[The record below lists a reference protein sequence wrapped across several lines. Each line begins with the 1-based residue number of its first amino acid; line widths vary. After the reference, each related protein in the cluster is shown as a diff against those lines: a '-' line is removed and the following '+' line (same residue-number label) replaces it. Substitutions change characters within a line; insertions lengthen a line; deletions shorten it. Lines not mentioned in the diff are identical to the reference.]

1 MIEESLFKSNYL
13 GKDGFIWWIGQ
24 VASPEYWKTE
34 ETSIKDGWAFRC
46 KVRIV
51 GYHTFDGS
59 VLPDSDLPF
68 AHVMIDPAFGSG
80 QGALGKTL
88 NIVGGETVF
97 GFFLDGEDAQQPVI
111 IGLLY
116 RTEATKSLVNNETI
130 LKDKS
135 SKFKPFTGNYGP
147 MDLGPTQIGPNPK
160 QTIETP
166 KNESETQVLGSA
178 KNEQS
183 PPNKTGDARSLS
195 RDKLNICDS
204 ALQAS
209 MKTLSEVKII
219 GENGCDNNFIGK
231 LTKEIQNFIAII
243 NGLKKTINGFIDPIL
258 GVVTDTIRI
267 AKKFARSIMS
277 LLKGIIN
284 LIRSKIITT
293 ITNLFRD
300 LVGFIVPPPQ
310 QTVTAEASKNVLD
323 IIFCIFEKVID
334 FLEDYI
340 LDMLLGMI
348 GRAINI
354 PLCAAEEFMAALLGK
369 MADAIDSALNPILS
383 GIDWLM
389 QGIGKVFSIL
399 DKATSIATQI
409 LGFIGCDS
417 LKCRAPSEWA
427 MKFGASQQ
435 TLDNWNKITS
445 KLNVL
450 RGAEKELDK
459 ALNKLSIY
467 GGNYSGFSACSS
479 IISNPTQRNLT
490 PAPYGTKYDFCLP
503 PMVRIFGGGGMAAQ
517 AEAIVSDDGTGRILG
532 IELLSGGFGYTEA
545 PSIRIIDNTNHGN
558 GATASAVVNNG
569 QITGIYITK
578 PGSGYCSGN
587 YFNFVLNPYYIVTSD
602 DYSPIANQTFT
613 LEITG
618 YNVGDIEKLSYNV
631 NGNINQSQISIPLNG
646 SIEVINGKAYLPI
659 KTLDDPEKDDDNL
672 DRVVELIFDFFDSRE
687 ENVARTYIYISNNEY
702 KIDIVSTN
710 EIQSPFGNPVPSDE
724 EVDGVEIPLEI
735 TLTTISGGG
744 FPSDEEKDDGVD
756 TSGIFR
762 KEPEIITDTKEEV
775 PTSYTFGNGD
785 QPTDETGTKYDIIS
799 FDGNITPPPTTGG
812 GDTPGTTTEGDQNQV
827 ITTVPISQTEIQTGG
842 TGGGDQV
849 GGGKVLTDEILREIP
864 ITDQK
869 LNPIPP
875 STNPVVILDY
885 FVPIS
890 GGFNYSNGDQ
900 VIVDGTVYEA
910 VVDNGI
916 IVGAQ
921 YVSGKN
927 EFTSPPSVSIN
938 SLTGEGAA
946 LFPVY
951 KLKRTYEKQPLVINV
966 NGILEVINCV

>member
-24 VASPEYWKTE
+24 VAPPEYWKTE
-34 ETSIKDGWAFRC
+34 ETSLKDGWAFRC

-51 GYHTFDGS
+51 GYHTFDGD
-59 VLPDSDLPF
+59 VLPDPDLPF
-68 AHVMIDPAFGSG
+68 AHVMIDPAFGSA
-80 QGALGKTL
+80 QGSLGRTL

-116 RTEATKSLVNNETI
+116 RSEATKNLIDRETV

-147 MDLGPTQIGPNPK
+147 MDLAPTQIAPNPK
-160 QTIETP
+160 ETLETP
-166 KNESETQVLGSA
+166 KNDSEAQVLGSA
-178 KNEQS
+178 KNEQT
-183 PPNKTGDARSLS
+183 PPNKTADERVLS
-195 RDKLNICDS
+195 KDKLNFCDS

-209 MKTLSEVKII
+209 MRTISEVKII
-219 GENGCDNNFIGK
+219 SENGCDNSFIGK
-231 LTKEIQNFIAII
+231 LTKELRNFISVI
-243 NGLKKTINGFIDPIL
+243 NGLKKTVNGFIDPIL

-277 LLKGIIN
+277 IMKGIIN
-284 LIRSKIITT
+284 LIRSKVITT

-300 LVGFIVPPPQ
+300 LVGFVIPPPQ
-310 QTVTAEASKNVLD
+310 QTVVAESSKNILD

-340 LDMLLGMI
+340 LDMLLGMV

-354 PLCAAEEFMAALLGK
+354 PLCAAEEFMSALLGK

-417 LKCRAPSEWA
+417 LKCKAPSEWA
-427 MKFGASQQ
+427 IKFGASQQ
-435 TLDNWNKITS
+435 KIDNWNKVTS

-459 ALNKLSIY
+459 ALNKLSVY
-467 GGNYSGFSACSS
+467 GGNYSSFSACSN
-479 IISNPTQRNLT
+479 IISNPTQRNLS
-490 PAPYGTKYDFCLP
+490 PPPYGTKYDFCLP
-503 PMVRIFGGGGMAAQ
+503 PIVKIFGGGGMAAQ

-532 IELLSGGFGYTEA
+532 IELLDGGFGYTEI
-545 PSIRIIDNTNHGN
+545 PSIRIIDNTNHGS
-558 GATASAVVNNG
+558 GATAGASIKDG
-569 QITGIYITK
+569 KITGIYITK
-578 PGSGYCSGN
+578 PGSGYCRGN
-587 YFNFVLNPYYIVTSD
+587 YFNFTLNPYYIVTSD
-602 DYSPIANQTFT
+602 DYSPIVNKTFT
-613 LEITG
+613 LTITG
-618 YNVGDIEKLSYNV
+618 YNVGSVENLTYSV
-631 NGNINQSQISIPLNG
+631 NGNIKQSQISIPLKG
-646 SIEVINGKAYLPI
+646 SIKVINGKAYLPI
-659 KTLDDPEKDDDNL
+659 KTLDDPEKEDDNL
-672 DRVVELIFDFFDSRE
+672 DKVVELIFDFFDSKE

-702 KIDIVSTN
+702 KIDIITTTN
-710 EIQSPFGNPVPSDE
+710 TQSPPGIDVPSKNIGNGVDVML
-724 EVDGVEIPLEI
+724 EVQIPINEPM
-735 TLTTISGGG
+735 TTG
-744 FPSDEEKDDGVD
+744 SDTGVD
-756 TSGIFR
+756 TGVDTGGILR
-762 KEPEIITDTKEEV
+762 KEPPIVVQDEGGI
-775 PTSYTFGNGD
+775 PTSYIFDTTEPPID
-785 QPTDETGTKYDIIS
+785 DTGTKYDIVP
-799 FDGNITPPPTTGG
+799 FDGNLITPTTGQN
-812 GDTPGTTTEGDQNQV
+812 DMEVPTMVGDQTQA
-827 ITTVPISQTEIQTGG
+827 ITTITTGQNINQTGG
-842 TGGGDQV
+842 LGGENQIGGGIMTDGELRQIPPYDQQ
-849 GGGKVLTDEILREIP
+849 LQT
-864 ITDQK
+864 
-869 LNPIPP
+869 IPP
-875 STNPVVILDY
+875 SANPIVILDY

-890 GGFNYSNGDQ
+890 GGFNYSDGDK
-900 VIVDGTVYEA
+900 VIIDDTIYEA
-910 VVDNGI
+910 IVDNGI
-916 IVGAQ
+916 IVGSR

-927 EFTSPPSVSIN
+927 EFSSPPSVSIN